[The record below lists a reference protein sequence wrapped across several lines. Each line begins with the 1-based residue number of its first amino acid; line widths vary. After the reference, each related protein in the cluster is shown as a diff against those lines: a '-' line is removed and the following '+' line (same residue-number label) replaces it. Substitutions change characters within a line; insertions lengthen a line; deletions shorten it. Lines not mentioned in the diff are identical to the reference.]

1 MEAGRKRSAPDVLEA
16 LALFA
21 GLFAFWLAL
30 SNRYEASE
38 LAMGAASAGLVALV
52 THERLFRSG
61 RAGRQVGRALR
72 RVSPLGLLR
81 YAGWLLGE
89 IVQANLQVAWIV
101 IHPRMPVAPR
111 LLRFRVGFEEHL
123 PQVVLAHS
131 ITLTPGTVTI
141 DLREGVYLVHALVPS
156 SADALLSGR
165 MQSGV
170 AKAFGGALEESPQ
183 LEWLRSVRDAA
194 HSPERGAE

>member
-1 MEAGRKRSAPDVLEA
+1 MEAGRKRSAWHGVEA

-21 GLFAFWLAL
+21 VLFAFWLAL

-38 LAMGAASAGLVALV
+38 LAMGAASAALVTIV

-61 RAGRQVGRALR
+61 RAGREGGRALR
-72 RVSPLGLLR
+72 RVSPFGLLR
-81 YAGWLLGE
+81 YAGWLLGA

-111 LLRFRVGFEEHL
+111 LLRFRVGFEERI

-141 DLREGVYLVHALVPS
+141 DLREGRYLVHALVPS
-156 SADALLSGR
+156 LADALLSGR

-170 AKAFGGALEESPQ
+170 AQAFGGAPEEAPQ
-183 LEWLRSVRDAA
+183 VERLRSVRDAGDGREGGP
-194 HSPERGAE
+194 S